1 MVFTSTGISETNKLT
16 VIEVGGYSFKVLE
29 DESITVTRDRT
40 EYTLAE
46 AYEAKIISDKDVADI
61 YEIWTYAKY

>member
-1 MVFTSTGISETNKLT
+1 M
-16 VIEVGGYSFKVLE
+16 LE
-29 DESITVTRDRT
+29 DESLTVTRDRT